1 MNGPVSVPPPNSQ
14 GTRIATASTFTQ
26 TFRINLSTQPRVV
39 ANTHD
44 DTNSGEGYRTPLM
57 VQPVAKPSVC
67 FYSGANGYHSP
78 HLQCPDFTSARCLC
92 PIPDSLFF
100 THFAGHTV
108 RPQLPHHACLPKV
121 RELPTACTSIQTF
134 RINLS
139 TQPRVV
145 ANTHDD
151 TNSGEGH
158 RTPLM
163 VQPVAKPSVCFYSGA
178 NGYHITSRTTHV
190 PSVLS

>member
-67 FYSGANGYHSP
+67 FYSGANGYHIHPCINLHHPCCASSYAFGANAGAHSGTRQPP
-78 HLQCPDFTSARCLC
+78 HSLLWQAAHPTRFWPCRAWEGSIARRCGSRTW
-92 PIPDSLFF
+92 PESLSSQRRCKI
-100 THFAGHTV
+100 TYVYSSNHASTANRSQRRHTV
-108 RPQLPHHACLPKV
+108 ATRGKN
-121 RELPTACTSIQTF
+121 EF
-134 RINLS
+134 RLG
-139 TQPRVV
+139 RFV
-145 ANTHDD
+145 
-151 TNSGEGH
+151 
-158 RTPLM
+158 
-163 VQPVAKPSVCFYSGA
+163 
-178 NGYHITSRTTHV
+178 
-190 PSVLS
+190 